1 MNDSQIYKLVHQQP
15 RIRATEIA
23 AALNAELLVVS
34 NALRSLVDVGDL
46 VKSKEF
52 DDDTGRSAQVY
63 ELSEEF
69 KRSRHFKDMLGTM
82 HQVQTPAA
90 AAAAPAQ
97 AVEDVAQASPAVG
110 KPETVDQPGV
120 SKVQRGINFIER
132 FGAAS
137 ASELREAM
145 GLPEGTSVASYLAP
159 AIKNGRVHCD
169 GKLWKSGTGQ
179 APVPPAVVREKLGL
193 DPAPAAALPANLV
206 AELSK
211 PAQAMIDALPRM
223 DAEAGQV
230 RSMDANGNAAWVDP
244 SAVPKEWTGTHTVAQ
259 PIAPTAAPSA
269 PPADRAY
276 SCAVWLSG
284 NVEIRKAGGRVLIT
298 QAELAEIM
306 AFAAD
311 RRAA

>member
-69 KRSRHFKDMLGTM
+69 KRSRYFKDMLGTM
-82 HQVQTPAA
+82 NQVQTPAA
-90 AAAAPAQ
+90 PAPAPAAAEPAD
-97 AVEDVAQASPAVG
+97 AVEDVAQASPAGEKREVI
-110 KPETVDQPGV
+110 EQPGV
-120 SKVQRGINFIER
+120 SKVQRGVNFIER

-137 ASELREAM
+137 ATELREAM
-145 GLPEGTSVASYLAP
+145 GLPEGASVASYLAP

-179 APVPPAVVREKLGL
+179 VPVPPAVVREKLGL
-193 DPAPAAALPANLV
+193 DPVEDKGNVVSVGNLV
-206 AELSK
+206 VATRDQSPV
-211 PAQAMIDALPRM
+211 PA
-223 DAEAGQV
+223 V
-230 RSMDANGNAAWVDP
+230 
-244 SAVPKEWTGTHTVAQ
+244 TVAKLADAK
-259 PIAPTAAPSA
+259 PSAPTAAPS
-269 PPADRAY
+269 PTFTGTLTPAKPAERAY
-276 SCAVWLSG
+276 RCAIWSDG
-284 NVEIRKAGGRVLIT
+284 KVEIHKNGYSITVT